1 MKIVHGKEDA
11 FTGLEAAIVFIAFVV
26 VAAVFSY
33 IVLSAG
39 FFTTQKSQEVIH
51 AGVTEAVSNIVLD
64 GDVYLTL
71 PDGVSQVIQ
80 FDITPAAGNS
90 PVDVDKLQIM
100 MSTHNSTPQE
110 LSPNY
115 LYGDLYP
122 APGYW
127 SVYSRKPATKTNDL
141 LNYGESVTLH
151 VTPPATMVLTP
162 RSQLIIELIPENGA
176 ALSIERTLPADIS
189 KITTILY

>member
-1 MKIVHGKEDA
+1 MHGKEDA

-100 MSTHNSTPQE
+100 MSTHNSNPAGTIPQLSLWGSLSGTWILVCLLKKTSNKNERFTE
-110 LSPNY
+110 LRRISY
-115 LYGDLYP
+115 LACYP
-122 APGYW
+122 SGYHGFDTQI
-127 SVYSRKPATKTNDL
+127 PAYN
-141 LNYGESVTLH
+141 
-151 VTPPATMVLTP
+151 
-162 RSQLIIELIPENGA
+162 
-176 ALSIERTLPADIS
+176 
-189 KITTILY
+189 